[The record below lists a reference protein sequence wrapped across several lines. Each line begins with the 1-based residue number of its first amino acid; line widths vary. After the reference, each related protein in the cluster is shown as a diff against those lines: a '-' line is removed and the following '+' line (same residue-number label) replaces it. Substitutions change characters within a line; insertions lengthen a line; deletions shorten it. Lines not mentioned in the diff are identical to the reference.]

1 MRWEGRNKTKPRGL
15 HQMGMGMRKKE
26 EKRPGYDVYSSV
38 CRENLGYE
46 VK

>member
-15 HQMGMGMRKKE
+15 YQMGMGKKE
-26 EKRPGYDVYSSV
+26 EKRSGYNVYSSV
-38 CRENLGYE
+38 CGENLGYE